1 MAFEAPSSKVGF
13 PQALAEPQTDVRE
26 RRANQP
32 HREITSATGSPSP
45 SHIPSRNAAVE
56 PITTQAHGI
65 SMITTGG
72 RSTVQS
78 RRASVAI
85 VVGHGSPNVG
95 AAG

>member
-1 MAFEAPSSKVGF
+1 MAFEAPSSKVSF
-13 PQALAEPQTDVRE
+13 PQAPAEPQTDVRE

-32 HREITSATGSPSP
+32 HNETTSATGSPRS

-56 PITTQAHGI
+56 PINAQAHGI
-65 SMITTGG
+65 SMSPTGG

-85 VVGHGSPNVG
+85 VVGHGTPNVG